1 MFEIALQPLL
11 EAIIA
16 LFIITDPFSS
26 IPAFLSLT
34 AKMTNQERTNAAMTA
49 SLVAGGVLVGFTLL
63 GPALL
68 SILGIG
74 IRSFQIAGG
83 ILLLLMGVQFSL
95 GLHFERE
102 ETKKKK
108 MEAAV
113 VLIGVP
119 LICGPGA
126 MTTALLLSGSY
137 GVPTVL
143 LAAISATVI
152 AYFTLKLANPIHSII
167 GPRGLDIASRL
178 IGILL
183 AAIAVEFILAG
194 LGI

>member
-1 MFEIALQPLL
+1 MQHLI

-49 SLVAGGVLVGFTLL
+49 SFVAGGVLVGFTLL

-68 SILGIG
+68 SILGIQL
-74 IRSFQIAGG
+74 RSFQIAGG
-83 ILLLLMGVQFSL
+83 ILLLLMGVQFSF

-126 MTTALLLSGSY
+126 MTTALLLSGSF

-152 AYFTLKLANPIHSII
+152 AYFILRLANPIHSII
-167 GPRGLDIASRL
+167 GPRGLDITSRL